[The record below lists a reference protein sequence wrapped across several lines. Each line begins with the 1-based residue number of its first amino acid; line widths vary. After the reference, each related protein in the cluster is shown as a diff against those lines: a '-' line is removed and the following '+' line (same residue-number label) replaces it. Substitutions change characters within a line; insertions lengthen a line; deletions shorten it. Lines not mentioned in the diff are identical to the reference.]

1 MSSSNDSW
9 EEHFKS
15 DETALIYDRQT
26 GGVTKAVADDVISQ
40 YLKSDSLEGKVVL
53 DNACGTGVV
62 TKQLL
67 AHTIKNL
74 KIEAAD
80 LADSMV
86 AYLKKSIPIGAPVN
100 AQVMNAQV
108 QPSQP
113 SHLIIGIDIP
123 GQRV

>member
-1 MSSSNDSW
+1 MSTSSKDSW

-67 AHTIKNL
+67 AHTINL

-113 SHLIIGIDIP
+113 SQLIIGIDIP
-123 GQRV
+123 GQGV